1 MAVSDGLM
9 RRYVRFYT
17 NKTEALKAARSRKG
31 VLIQEIRGR
40 QWVVATGDK
49 VIKES
54 LKRGRESMAYLG
66 KAPPKIIADF
76 RVGK

>member
-1 MAVSDGLM
+1 MAVNDGMM
-9 RRYVRFYT
+9 RRYVRFYSI
-17 NKTEALKAARSRKG
+17 KSQALKEAKRRKG

-54 LKRGRESMAYLG
+54 LKRGRESCAYLG
-66 KAPPKIIADF
+66 LAPPKIIADF
-76 RVGK
+76 RTGR